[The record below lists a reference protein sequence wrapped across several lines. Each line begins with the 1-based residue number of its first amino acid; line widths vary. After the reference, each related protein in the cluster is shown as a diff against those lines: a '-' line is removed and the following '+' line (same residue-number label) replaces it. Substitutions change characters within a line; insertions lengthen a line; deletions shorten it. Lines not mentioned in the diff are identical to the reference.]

1 METLKF
7 ELCHFE
13 NTKWAES
20 LTFYADEIKF
30 FVRLLNDVLQHNTA
44 DNITTKAQDFLAL
57 FKHSESEIES
67 LAIAILEQEKS
78 FAEYAQGKQFLF
90 DQQIQMI
97 HERRRSAFQTLE
109 KDFILHK
116 HQLYQFLSN
125 VL

>member
-30 FVRLLNDVLQHNTA
+30 FVRLLKDVLQRNT
-44 DNITTKAQDFLAL
+44 DEEITAKAQYFLTL
-57 FKHSESEIES
+57 FKHNESEIEN

-90 DQQIQMI
+90 DQQVQII

-109 KDFILHK
+109 KDFVLHK

>member
-1 METLKF
+1 METMKF

-13 NTKWAES
+13 NIKWAES

-30 FVRLLNDVLQHNTA
+30 FVKILKEVLHSNTHA
-44 DNITTKAQDFLAL
+44 ELTKKAEDFLAK
-57 FKHSESEIES
+57 FKHSESEIEN

-90 DQQIQMI
+90 DQQVQMI

-109 KDFILHK
+109 KDFMLHK

>member
-44 DNITTKAQDFLAL
+44 ENITTKGRRL
-57 FKHSESEIES
+57 SGI
-67 LAIAILEQEKS
+67 
-78 FAEYAQGKQFLF
+78 
-90 DQQIQMI
+90 IQ
-97 HERRRSAFQTLE
+97 A
-109 KDFILHK
+109 
-116 HQLYQFLSN
+116 
-125 VL
+125 